1 VAPLPPVKGF
11 IENSLLDWEGRL
23 AAVLFLP
30 GCNFRCPFCHGS
42 HLLGDAK
49 QLESIPIP
57 KIMEALVSRKGWI
70 DGVVISGG
78 EPTLHPALSDL
89 IQTFLNAGFAV
100 KLDTNGSRPDVLKD
114 LISKR
119 MVEHVAMDIK
129 APLDERYS
137 RTAGAEVN
145 LNDIR
150 ASIEIL
156 IGSGVS
162 HEFRT
167 TVCPPFHTDDDILG
181 AALAIR
187 GASHYYLQNFRP
199 INTLDPSLAEVKPY
213 TGEEMRR
220 LAALAAP
227 FVRHC
232 AVRGDPGSAIT
243 RKA

>member
-1 VAPLPPVKGF
+1 MSPEKDG
-11 IENSLLDWEGRL
+11 STGSSS
-23 AAVLFLP
+23 AAASRP
-30 GCNFRCPFCHGS
+30 
-42 HLLGDAK
+42 
-49 QLESIPIP
+49 SIPP
-57 KIMEALVSRKGWI
+57 S
-70 DGVVISGG
+70 
-78 EPTLHPALSDL
+78 
-89 IQTFLNAGFAV
+89 QTS
-100 KLDTNGSRPDVLKD
+100 SRPSSTPVSPSSSTPTDPARTC
-114 LISKR
+114 SR
-119 MVEHVAMDIK
+119 TSSAN
-129 APLDERYS
+129 AWSSTSPLDERYS